1 MLEVDVNRRSS
12 VGIRMLCIN
21 FCDPVS
27 LLTWLEMRRMSL
39 DVGKRFF
46 VRIQFNIGCFIG
58 IMLLYVSLLML
69 KGLGYV
75 DWYPFMLV

>member
-1 MLEVDVNRRSS
+1 MNRKSD
-12 VGIRMLCIN
+12 VGIRMLAIN

-46 VRIQFNIGCFIG
+46 TRIQGNIGCFIG
-58 IMLLYVSLLML
+58 ILLLLVTLLNL
-69 KGLGYV
+69 KGLGYIS
-75 DWYPFMLV
+75 WYPYMLF